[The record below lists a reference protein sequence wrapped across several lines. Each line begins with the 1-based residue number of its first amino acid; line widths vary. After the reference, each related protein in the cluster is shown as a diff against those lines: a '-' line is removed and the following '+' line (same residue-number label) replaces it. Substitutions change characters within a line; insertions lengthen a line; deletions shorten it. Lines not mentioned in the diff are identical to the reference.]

1 MLKKLIAATAAL
13 LMIGAA
19 PAMAQK
25 AAYYDHGKVVSQSK
39 AWQSIQTQLQAKGA
53 EISAQLKPLA
63 DEVSAE
69 GKALEQTVGNKK
81 PDQLSDS
88 ETKRI
93 GQLQQKMNALQA
105 SQQRVNQEFSLVRE
119 LAEAKINSAIQDS
132 LEDVAK
138 AKRVDVIQRKGS
150 LGYVNSR
157 YDVTSEVLASVDR
170 QLSTLSVE
178 ALIAEV
184 APQQQAAN

>member
-1 MLKKLIAATAAL
+1 M
-13 LMIGAA
+13 
-19 PAMAQK
+19 
-25 AAYYDHGKVVSQSK
+25 
-39 AWQSIQTQLQAKGA
+39 
-53 EISAQLKPLA
+53 
-63 DEVSAE
+63 
-69 GKALEQTVGNKK
+69 GNKK

-119 LAEAKINSAIQDS
+119 LAEAKINSAIQES